1 MIPYNSVSINTS
13 PTYFCFS
20 ASCVTVETRERLTSD
35 ASLELNCNG
44 CMLSS
49 QTQPEEDDQGDQRN
63 GQLLQEDHHNAN
75 TGPEDTAQS
84 MYEYCNGAESPKLD
98 QACYSNGTSGREQ
111 PEEGEL
117 PSGEQDQQKTRTRA
131 REQNKDKLKNGP

>member
-1 MIPYNSVSINTS
+1 MH
-13 PTYFCFS
+13 
-20 ASCVTVETRERLTSD
+20 
-35 ASLELNCNG
+35 
-44 CMLSS
+44 SS
-49 QTQPEEDDQGDQRN
+49 QTQPEEDDQGDQRH

-84 MYEYCNGAESPKLD
+84 MYEYCNGAESPELD
-98 QACYSNGTSGREQ
+98 QACYSNGTSGQEQ

-131 REQNKDKLKNGP
+131 REQNKDKLKNGQWIFYGFLIILVRNFRY